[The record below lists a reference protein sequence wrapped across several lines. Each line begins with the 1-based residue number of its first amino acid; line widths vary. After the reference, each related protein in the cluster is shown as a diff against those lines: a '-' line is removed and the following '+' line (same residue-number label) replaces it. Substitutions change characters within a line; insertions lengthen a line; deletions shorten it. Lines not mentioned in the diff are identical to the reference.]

1 MVSESQI
8 QIQSEQVYFA
18 SMINYHSVAK
28 LKFSNFTEEKKM
40 NAGNAFIQD
49 EGPINHA
56 SFKDLLFQSV
66 NITG

>member
-1 MVSESQI
+1 
-8 QIQSEQVYFA
+8 
-18 SMINYHSVAK
+18 MINYHSVAK

-49 EGPINHA
+49 EGPINHV

-66 NITG
+66 DITG